1 MIQKILRYIVFFCL
15 LSVTVQ
21 PLSAQINLN
30 SFYDLDNFNTE
41 NPLQAPKNQVTLNG
55 TFYERYLI
63 LNVKI
68 TKNWHLYSVTQPEG
82 GTIRSTFQF
91 ESSELK
97 LQKIQPATA
106 PEIDSNA
113 VGFNVDIE
121 SHHDTVIWI
130 FTFQHELPKDQVIRG
145 TLEGQVCQ
153 MGEGGVC
160 IPITV
165 PFEAVYDPRLDV
177 KQYFQDS
184 VTVANRF
191 IFQADSQ
198 IVNPLPDN
206 SQTTNSRTIKSTENF
221 TPQEIVPI
229 TGFETA
235 LLYAFLGGI
244 ILNFMPCV
252 LPVIG
257 LKILSF
263 FEQAGK
269 SRIKALIL
277 NLWYVLGLLSVF
289 LFLAFLSCG
298 LSILFTF
305 DLFNIIMSCVVFT
318 MALSLMGIWELS
330 LPPPLGNW
338 LGSETSGK
346 ILQQEGIVGAFF
358 KGIITTLLAIPCGAP
373 LLSPAVNWAD
383 MQIRSGHTE
392 LVFLAYGMIG
402 LGMASPYLIIGA
414 FPELLRF
421 LPKPGQ
427 WMETFKKTM
436 GFLLLIAVVWILF
449 FIQIERMLSTVA
461 LLFALWFVCWQM
473 GRRQIKGTW
482 NMTEGI
488 VTLIIPA
495 TVILFSFQ
503 LPVIQFPYTLESA
516 MQSRLHGNQGQ
527 HWKPYTLL
535 EFESARISNRAVI
548 VDFTADWCVNCK
560 VLEAAV
566 LKTDSILKLL
576 DEKRVVSL
584 VADCTRQG
592 EATEL
597 LKRLGPEQVPVLAL
611 FDPNNPSQPIVLRGY
626 YTQKKLIELL
636 NKL

>member
-1 MIQKILRYIVFFCL
+1 MTQIFLRYIVLFCL
-15 LSVTVQ
+15 LIVTAQ

-30 SFYDLDNFNTE
+30 SFYDLDDFNTE
-41 NPLQAPKNQVTLNG
+41 NPLQAPKNHVTLNG
-55 TFYERYLI
+55 TFCEQYLI
-63 LNVKI
+63 LEVKI
-68 TKNWHLYSVTQPEG
+68 AKNWHLYSVTQPEG

-97 LQKIQPATA
+97 LQKIQPTAA
-106 PEIDSNA
+106 PEIDGNA

-121 SHHDTVIWI
+121 SHHDTVTWI
-130 FTFQHELPKDQVIRG
+130 LTFQNELPKDQVIRG

-165 PFEAVYDPRLDV
+165 SFEAVYDSALDV
-177 KQYFQDS
+177 KKYLQDS
-184 VTVANRF
+184 LAVADRF
-191 IFQADSQ
+191 VFQVHSQ
-198 IVNPLPDN
+198 TAN
-206 SQTTNSRTIKSTENF
+206 SQTTDSQISKSTENF
-221 TPQEIVPI
+221 VPQEIVPV

-269 SRIKALIL
+269 SRIKALVL

-305 DLFNIIMSCVVFT
+305 DLFNIIMACVVFT

-330 LPPPLGNW
+330 VPPPLGYW
-338 LGSETSGK
+338 LGGKTSGK
-346 ILQQEGIVGAFF
+346 ILQQEGIFGAFF

-436 GFLLLIAVVWILF
+436 GFFLLIAVVWILF
-449 FIQIERMLSTVA
+449 FIRIERMLPTVA
-461 LLFALWFVCWQM
+461 LLFALWFVCWLM
-473 GRRQIKGTW
+473 GCRQIKGKW
-482 NMTEGI
+482 NIIEGTAALI
-488 VTLIIPA
+488 VPA

-503 LPVIQFPYTLESA
+503 ISVIQFPYNLEA
-516 MQSRLHGNQGQ
+516 AIQSRLHGSQGQ
-527 HWKPYTLL
+527 HWKPYTLSK
-535 EFESARISNRAVI
+535 FDSARKSNQPVI

-560 VLEAAV
+560 VLEAMV
-566 LKTDSILKLL
+566 LKTDPVLKLL

-584 VADCTRQG
+584 VADCTHQG

-597 LKRLGPEQVPVLAL
+597 LKKLGSEQVPVLAL

-636 NKL
+636 EKL

>member
-1 MIQKILRYIVFFCL
+1 LFVVFP
-15 LSVTVQ
+15 VTAQ
-21 PLSAQINLN
+21 PLSAQINFN
-30 SFYDLDNFNTE
+30 SIYDLDSFSTE
-41 NPLQAPKNQVTLNG
+41 NSLQAPKNQVTVNG
-55 TFYERYLI
+55 AFSGQYLVLDVTI
-63 LNVKI
+63 V
-68 TKNWHLYSVTQPEG
+68 KNWHLYSVTQPEG

-91 ESSELK
+91 ESPELK
-97 LQKIQPATA
+97 LQKIQPTIA
-106 PEIDSNA
+106 PDVDENVI
-113 VGFNVDIE
+113 GFNVDIE
-121 SHHDTVIWI
+121 SHHEAVTWI
-130 FTFQHELPKDQVIRG
+130 LTFQNELPKDQLIRG
-145 TLEGQVCQ
+145 TLDGQVCQ

-160 IPITV
+160 IPIAI
-165 PFEAVYDPRLDV
+165 PFEAVYDPALDV
-177 KQYFQDS
+177 TKYLRESTSVADRFVFRTDS
-184 VTVANRF
+184 PTD
-191 IFQADSQ
+191 I
-198 IVNPLPDN
+198 P
-206 SQTTNSRTIKSTENF
+206 QTINATENF
-221 TPQEIVPI
+221 VPQEIVPV

-269 SRIKALIL
+269 SRIKAFVL

-289 LFLAFLSCG
+289 LFLAFLNCG

-305 DLFNIIMSCVVFT
+305 DLFNIVMASVVFV

-338 LGSETSGK
+338 LGGTTSGK
-346 ILQQEGIVGAFF
+346 ILQQEGFIGAFF
-358 KGIITTLLAIPCGAP
+358 KGMITTLLAIPCGAP

-402 LGMASPYLIIGA
+402 LGMASPYLLIGA

-421 LPKPGQ
+421 FPKPGQ

-436 GFLLLIAVVWILF
+436 GFFLLIAVVWILF
-449 FIQIERMLSTVA
+449 FVQIERMLPTVA
-461 LLFALWFVCWQM
+461 LLFALWFACWLL
-473 GRRQIKGTW
+473 GRRQFDAKQNSVVKI
-482 NMTEGI
+482 MAVI
-488 VTLIIPA
+488 VPA
-495 TVILFSFQ
+495 VVILFSFQ
-503 LPVIQFPYTLESA
+503 IPILQFPYTLESA
-516 MQSRLHGNQGQ
+516 MRSRLHGNQGQ
-527 HWKPYTLL
+527 HWKLYTLSA
-535 EFESARISNRAVI
+535 FESARAMNQPIMI
-548 VDFTADWCVNCK
+548 DFTADWCVNCK
-560 VLEAAV
+560 VLEATV
-566 LKTDSILKLL
+566 LKTDSIRKLL
-576 DEKRVVSL
+576 DEKQIVSL

-597 LKRLGPEQVPVLAL
+597 LKKLGSEQVPVLAL

-636 NKL
+636 EKL

>member
-1 MIQKILRYIVFFCL
+1 MNRYFLQYIILFCL
-15 LSVTVQ
+15 LIVAVQ
-21 PLSAQINLN
+21 PLSAQINLD
-30 SFYDLDNFNTE
+30 SFYDLDNFSTE
-41 NPLQAPKNQVTLNG
+41 NPLQAPKNHVTISG
-55 TFYERYLI
+55 RFYEQYLLLEVTI
-63 LNVKI
+63 A
-68 TKNWHLYSVTQPEG
+68 KNWHLYSVTQPEG

-97 LQKIQPATA
+97 LQKIQPATE

-130 FTFQHELPKDQVIRG
+130 LTFQHELPKDQVIRG
-145 TLEGQVCQ
+145 ILEGQVCQ

-165 PFEAVYDPRLDV
+165 PFEAFFDPILDV
-177 KQYFQDS
+177 KKYLQDS
-184 VTVANRF
+184 LTVANRF
-191 IFQADSQ
+191 VFQADSQ
-198 IVNPLPDN
+198 VAS
-206 SQTTNSRTIKSTENF
+206 SQTTNSQTIKSTENF
-221 TPQEIVPI
+221 VPQEIVPV
-229 TGFETA
+229 TGFKTA

-269 SRIKALIL
+269 SRIKALVL

-305 DLFNIIMSCVVFT
+305 DLFNIIMACVVFT

-330 LPPPLGNW
+330 LPPPLGSW
-338 LGSETSGK
+338 LGGETSGK
-346 ILQQEGIVGAFF
+346 LLQQEGIFGAFF

-436 GFLLLIAVVWILF
+436 GFFLLIAVVWILF

-461 LLFALWFVCWQM
+461 LLFALWFVCWLL
-473 GRRQIKGTW
+473 GHRQIKGTG
-482 NMTEGI
+482 NIMEIAVALI
-488 VTLIIPA
+488 VPA

-503 LPVIQFPYTLESA
+503 IPVIQFPYTLESA
-516 MQSRLHGNQGQ
+516 MQSRLHGDQGQ
-527 HWKPYTLL
+527 HWKPYTFS
-535 EFESARISNRAVI
+535 EFESARTSNKPVI

-597 LKRLGPEQVPVLAL
+597 LKKLGPEQVPVLAL

>member
-1 MIQKILRYIVFFCL
+1 MIRFFLRHIVLFNLLFIVF
-15 LSVTVQ
+15 SVTVQ
-21 PLSAQINLN
+21 PLPAQINFN
-30 SFYDLDNFNTE
+30 SLYDLDSFGTE
-41 NPLQAPKNQVTLNG
+41 NPLQAPKNHVTVNG
-55 TFYERYLI
+55 TFCGQYLVLDVTI
-63 LNVKI
+63 A
-68 TKNWHLYSVTQPEG
+68 KNWHLYSVTQPEG

-91 ESSELK
+91 ESPELK
-97 LQKIQPATA
+97 LQKVQPASA

-121 SHHDTVIWI
+121 SHHDAVTWI
-130 FTFQHELPKDQVIRG
+130 LTFQNELPQNQLIRG
-145 TLEGQVCQ
+145 TLDGQVCQ

-165 PFEAVYDPRLDV
+165 PFEAVYDSSLDV
-177 KQYFQDS
+177 AKYLRDSLS
-184 VTVANRF
+184 VTDRF
-191 IFQADSQ
+191 VFQADSPT
-198 IVNPLPDN
+198 VP
-206 SQTTNSRTIKSTENF
+206 SQTIKSSENF
-221 TPQEIVPI
+221 VPQEIVQV

-289 LFLAFLSCG
+289 LFLAFLNCG

-305 DLFNIIMSCVVFT
+305 DLFNIIMACVVFV
-318 MALSLMGIWELS
+318 MALSLMGIWEFFI
-330 LPPPLGNW
+330 PPPLGNW
-338 LGSETSGK
+338 LGGKTSGK
-346 ILQQEGIVGAFF
+346 ILQQEGILGAFF
-358 KGIITTLLAIPCGAP
+358 KGMITTLLAIPCGAP

-402 LGMASPYLIIGA
+402 LGMASPYLMIGA

-436 GFLLLIAVVWILF
+436 GFFLLIAVVWILF
-449 FIQIERMLSTVA
+449 FVQIERMLPTVA
-461 LLFALWFVCWQM
+461 LLFALWFVCWLL
-473 GRRQIKGTW
+473 GCRQI
-482 NMTEGI
+482 EGKQNI
-488 VTLIIPA
+488 ATGMITLIVPV

-503 LPVIQFPYTLESA
+503 IPVLQFPYTLESA
-516 MQSRLHGNQGQ
+516 MKSRLHGNQGQ
-527 HWKPYTLL
+527 HWKLYTLSA
-535 EFESARISNRAVI
+535 FESARVSNRPVI
-548 VDFTADWCVNCK
+548 IDFTADWCVNCK
-560 VLEAAV
+560 VLEAMV
-566 LKTDSILKLL
+566 LKTDPIRKLL
-576 DEKRVVSL
+576 DEKQVVSL
-584 VADCTRQG
+584 VADCTHQG

-597 LKRLGPEQVPVLAL
+597 LKKLGSEQVPVLAL

-636 NKL
+636 ENL

>member
-1 MIQKILRYIVFFCL
+1 LFIV
-15 LSVTVQ
+15 TAQ
-21 PLSAQINLN
+21 PLSAQTNFS
-30 SFYDLDNFNTE
+30 SFYDLDNFGTAS
-41 NPLQAPKNQVTLNG
+41 PLQAPKNHVTLSG
-55 TFYERYLI
+55 TFCERYLV
-63 LNVKI
+63 LEVKI
-68 TKNWHLYSVTQPEG
+68 AGNWHLYSVTQPEG

-91 ESSELK
+91 ESPELK
-97 LQKIQPATA
+97 LQKIQPTTA
-106 PEIDSNA
+106 PEVSSNN

-121 SHHDTVIWI
+121 SHHNTVTWI
-130 FTFQHELPKDQVIRG
+130 FTFQNELPKDQTIRG
-145 TLEGQVCQ
+145 TLDGQVCQ

-160 IPITV
+160 VPITV
-165 PFEAVYDPRLDV
+165 PFEAVYDSALDV
-177 KQYFQDS
+177 KKYLRDS
-184 VTVANRF
+184 LTVADRF
-191 IFQADSQ
+191 VFQADSQ
-198 IVNPLPDN
+198 IIN
-206 SQTTNSRTIKSTENF
+206 SQTTNSKTINSTENF
-221 TPQEIVPI
+221 VPQEIVPV

-269 SRIKALIL
+269 SRIKALVL

-305 DLFNIIMSCVVFT
+305 DLFNVIMACVVFT

-330 LPPPLGNW
+330 VPPPLGNW
-338 LGSETSGK
+338 LGGKTSGK
-346 ILQQEGIVGAFF
+346 ILQQEGFLGAFF

-383 MQIRSGHTE
+383 IQIRSGHTE

-427 WMETFKKTM
+427 WMETFKQTM
-436 GFLLLIAVVWILF
+436 GFFLLIAVVWILF
-449 FIQIERMLSTVA
+449 FIQMERMLPTVA
-461 LLFALWFVCWQM
+461 LLFALWFVCWLM
-473 GRRQIKGTW
+473 GRCQIKGKW
-482 NMTEGI
+482 NIIEGTAAII
-488 VTLIIPA
+488 VPA
-495 TVILFSFQ
+495 TIILFSFQ
-503 LPVIQFPYTLESA
+503 IPVIQFPYTLESA
-516 MQSRLHGNQGQ
+516 LQSRLHGNQGQ
-527 HWKPYTLL
+527 HWKPYTLSA
-535 EFESARISNRAVI
+535 FESARALKQPILI
-548 VDFTADWCVNCK
+548 DFTADWCVNCK

-566 LKTDSILKLL
+566 LKTDSVQKLL
-576 DEKRVVSL
+576 NEKQIVSL
-584 VADCTRQG
+584 VADCTHQG
-592 EATEL
+592 DATEL
-597 LKRLGPEQVPVLAL
+597 LKKLGSEQVPVLAL

-636 NKL
+636 EKL